1 MKCKTIG
8 RIIMLIAITIALV
21 LSLTACGM
29 NKPMETDYCKEIK
42 RQALAE
48 LELSD
53 DTKSELYFLGET
65 DCAWQDGVCEE
76 YLLVIGEI
84 GYTLGVRRKGDKIE
98 FVDVEEQ
105 VEITQGHLSDL
116 TGGGD
121 NV

>member
-1 MKCKTIG
+1 MTQK
-8 RIIMLIAITIALV
+8 IIMLIAITIALV
-21 LSLTACGM
+21 LSLTACSM
-29 NKPMETDYCKEIK
+29 DTPNEAEYCKEIK

-48 LELSD
+48 LELPD
-53 DTKSELYFLGET
+53 DTKSELYFLGEEE
-65 DCAWQDGVCEE
+65 CAWQDGVCEE

-84 GYTLGVRRKGDKIE
+84 GYTLGVRRKGDRIE

-105 VEITQGHLSDL
+105 VEIKQGKLSEL